1 MAKTA
6 AGNQDK
12 TAGAMRAQTSRIRA
26 LMKSLPA
33 DVQAEIEKHC
43 SENNNGERAASHSR
57 AAMTERALAYQDK
70 MGKRPGTGCNC
81 PECITRDRPSIA
93 SQEQAAGP
101 LDVYSAERW
110 ARLQAKGYYWDP
122 VLHRARRGR
131 DNGSKVPQ
139 IAPPVPGDPAYRG
152 VAS

>member
-1 MAKTA
+1 MAKTEA
-6 AGNQDK
+6 EKQDK

-57 AAMTERALAYQDK
+57 AAMTERALAYQNK
-70 MGKRPGTGCNC
+70 MGKRLGKGVTCAISPDVRTSDNA
-81 PECITRDRPSIA
+81 E
-93 SQEQAAGP
+93 P
-101 LDVYSAERW
+101 LDVYSEERW
-110 ARLQAKGYYWDP
+110 ARLQAKGYYFDP
-122 VLHRARRGR
+122 VSHKARRGR
-131 DNGSKVPQ
+131 GNGSKVPQ